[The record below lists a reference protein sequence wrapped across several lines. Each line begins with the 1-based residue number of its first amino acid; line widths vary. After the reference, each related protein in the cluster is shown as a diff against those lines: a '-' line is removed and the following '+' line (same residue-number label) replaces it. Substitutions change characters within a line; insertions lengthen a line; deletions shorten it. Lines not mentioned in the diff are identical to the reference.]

1 MTTTEKQIKMYLKN
15 EGLTY
20 PVKTIRWII
29 YVIELG
35 KENSLALNIRLVEGV
50 KGLL

>member
-20 PVKTIRWII
+20 RVRTIRYII

-35 KENSLALNIRLVEGV
+35 KENSLALNVKLVEGI
-50 KGLL
+50 KNLL